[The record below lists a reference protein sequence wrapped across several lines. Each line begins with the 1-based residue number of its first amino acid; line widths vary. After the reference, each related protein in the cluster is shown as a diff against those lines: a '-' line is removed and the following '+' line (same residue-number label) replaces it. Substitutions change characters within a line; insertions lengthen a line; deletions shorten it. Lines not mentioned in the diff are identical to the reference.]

1 MSMKSIVLTIA
12 VASTL
17 LGTACQTAKKAPEA
31 RPGYTDTPML
41 PSGKWHVHD
50 PNRTVPPIVTPAATF
65 SDGAGAPSDAIVLF
79 NGSDLSKWKGEKGPA
94 AWKVDDGYMEVVPKT
109 GYITTKESF
118 GDFQL
123 HLEFAE
129 PTKLTG
135 DSQDRGNSG
144 VFLHG
149 IYEIQVL
156 DCYNNPTYPDGQT
169 AAIYGQSPPLVN
181 ACRKPGEWQ
190 TYDIV
195 FEGPRFDDNQKLKQP
210 ARVTVI
216 HNGLLVQ
223 NHQALLGP
231 TGHRILA
238 KYTGHEPDRGPIALQ
253 DHGNRVRYRNI
264 WIREIQPEE
273 QP

>member
-1 MSMKSIVLTIA
+1 MRTKLMVLTVVGLSA
-12 VASTL
+12 LA
-17 LGTACQTAKKAPEA
+17 GTATRTLAEDK
-31 RPGYTDTPML
+31 PGYTDTPML

-50 PNRTVPPIVTPAATF
+50 PNRTVPPVVTPGKTF
-65 SDGAGAPSDAIVLF
+65 SDGAGAPSDAVVLF
-79 NGSDLSKWKGEKGPA
+79 DGTDLSKWKGDKGDDAP
-94 AWKVDDGYMEVVPKT
+94 WKVAHGYMEVVPKS
-109 GYITTKESF
+109 GYITTRDSF

-123 HLEFAE
+123 HVEFAE
-129 PTKLTG
+129 PKEVKG
-135 DSQDRGNSG
+135 NSQDRGNSG
-144 VFLHG
+144 VFLDG

-156 DCYNNPTYPDGQT
+156 DCYDNPTYPDGQT

-195 FEGPRFDDNQKLKQP
+195 FEAPRFDENKILKQP

-216 HNGLLVQ
+216 HNGLIVQ
-223 NHQALLGP
+223 NHQAILGM
-231 TGHRILA
+231 TGHRTLA
-238 KYTGHEPDRGPIALQ
+238 KYTGKEPERGPIALQ